1 MDLRKALEEISEKR
15 AKVTSAEYHQ
25 MRAFFSRLLKLHA
38 GGEISLESA
47 VDDLVSIAEALEVG
61 DTATLRNTIFAPED
75 IISRSENHPSGRL
88 QHEENWPSKTG
99 NPSGGRRTNAVPD
112 RKQKAAD

>member
-1 MDLRKALEEISEKR
+1 MDLRKTLEEMTGKR

-47 VDDLVSIAEALEVG
+47 VDDLVYIAEALEAG
-61 DTATLRNTIFAPED
+61 DTATLRNIIFAPED
-75 IISRSENHPSGRL
+75 IIYRSENNPSGHL
-88 QHEENWPSKTG
+88 QYEANWPSKTG
-99 NPSGGRRTNAVPD
+99 NPSGRGRTNAVPAG
-112 RKQKAAD
+112 KHKAPD